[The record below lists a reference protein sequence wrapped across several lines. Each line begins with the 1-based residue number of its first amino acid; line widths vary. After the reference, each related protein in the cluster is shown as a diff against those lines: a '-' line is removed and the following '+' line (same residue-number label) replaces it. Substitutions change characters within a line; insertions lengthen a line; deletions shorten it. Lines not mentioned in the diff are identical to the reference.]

1 MLKKITFALIL
12 ICIISCKKSNE
23 KVKIKASN
31 WLIGNWVTKT
41 PEGTLIE
48 NWVKL
53 NDSTFNGSSYFI
65 KEKDTV
71 HKEKMILQ
79 ELEENLIYNTT
90 IIGQNNNQPL
100 IHTQTE
106 SLENELIFENPNTDY
121 PKKIIY
127 TLTNP
132 TILRLKISGI
142 QFSKPF
148 IEIYSLKKSN

>member
-48 NWVKL
+48 NWAKL

-65 KEKDTV
+65 KGKDTV

-79 ELEENLIYNTT
+79 ELEDNLIYNTT

-100 IHTQTE
+100 LFTQTE
-106 SLENELIFENPNTDY
+106 SLENELIFENPNIDY

-127 TLTNP
+127 TSKNSTNLT
-132 TILRLKISGI
+132 IKLSGI
-142 QFSKPF
+142 QSSKPTN
-148 IEIYSLKKSN
+148 EIYSLKKSL